1 MEPPAVD
8 IGVQALALQAAC
20 DRLIAATGVPPLLVG
35 HSMGGLALRSWLAH
49 LPEELALQHEAI
61 SIGSPHHGTAL
72 AMLAHT
78 EAGAQMQLL
87 SPFLMQ
93 LAQAE
98 SPARRARWTCYWSVC
113 DNIVFPAS
121 TATMPGARNLAV
133 HGLPHV
139 ALAQAPVIMDDV
151 LGRTHSRSL

>member
-1 MEPPAVD
+1 
-8 IGVQALALQAAC
+8 
-20 DRLIAATGVPPLLVG
+20 
-35 HSMGGLALRSWLAH
+35 LAH

-133 HGLPHV
+133 HSQPHV